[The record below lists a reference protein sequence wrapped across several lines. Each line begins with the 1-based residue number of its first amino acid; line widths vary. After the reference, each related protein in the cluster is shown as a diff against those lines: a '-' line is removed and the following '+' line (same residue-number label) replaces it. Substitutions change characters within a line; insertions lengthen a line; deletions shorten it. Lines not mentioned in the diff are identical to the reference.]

1 MAAPEL
7 RVSVNSNYD
16 GPTEGSQTYAII
28 VCMFASLG
36 GFFFGYDQGVTSGV
50 LIMDSFLEDYC
61 VGWHNFTYDDCTRSS
76 SDLPG
81 QWTTFTVWYNMV
93 YNLGCLVGALIGGY
107 VADKFGRRATIF
119 SAGILFCVGLRRR

>member
-7 RVSVNSNYD
+7 RVSVND
-16 GPTEGSQTYAII
+16 TPTKGSQTYAII

-61 VGWHNFTYDDCTRSS
+61 ISWHNFTYEDCTRSS
-76 SDLPG
+76 WKMDEFHS
-81 QWTTFTVWYNMV
+81 
-93 YNLGCLVGALIGGY
+93 LVQHGLQPWLSGWCP
-107 VADKFGRRATIF
+107 DWR
-119 SAGILFCVGLRRR
+119 LRR